1 MTDTVASQGQ
11 ATTAVNDAGASHSP
25 FRPIVLIALILAAVF
40 ALSAMAALN
49 AFSPEL
55 TSGNDG
61 GEHALSKSAVGY
73 AGVVRLMRDTGRPV
87 VLSRGALGS
96 ISDENL
102 LVLTPSVGQENEA
115 LDELRWSSQSALIVL
130 PKWNT
135 FNQPFRQGW
144 VEKAGLLDVTESLSV
159 LPSDLR
165 PDLVMGSRQSRGRV
179 QLFGPEEEP
188 LGPPVA
194 IEGLRTLSGP
204 GWFPVVTEAGGGAVV
219 VMHEDTGVMVV
230 SDPDLLNTLGM
241 NDAAK
246 AQTALGLI
254 DSVAVP
260 GQAVIFDLT
269 LHGFGRPRSIL
280 RLLLEPPLLGF
291 TLCLLFAAGLVFW
304 QAANR
309 FAPHRKGD
317 RAVALGKKALADNTA
332 ALVRLARRER
342 SMATP
347 YAQLVRQQAARAVAA
362 PPNLSRDGLT
372 QLLDRLAAR
381 QGVQTD
387 FETLSAE
394 ADQARNAGDLMV
406 VVRKLLNWK
415 SEMTRGRG

>member
-1 MTDTVASQGQ
+1 MTDTAASPGQ
-11 ATTAVNDAGASHSP
+11 VTAFNDAGASHSP
-25 FRPIVLIALILAAVF
+25 FRPIVIIALILAAVF
-40 ALSAMAALN
+40 ALSAMAALD

-55 TSGNDG
+55 SSGNDG

-87 VLSRGALGS
+87 VLSRGALGA

-102 LVLTPSVGQENEA
+102 LILTPSVGQENEV
-115 LDELRWSSQSALIVL
+115 LDDLRWSSQSALIIL

-135 FNQPFRQGW
+135 YDQPFRQGW
-144 VEKAGLLDVTESLSV
+144 VQKAGLLNTAASLSV
-159 LPSDLR
+159 LPDDLQ
-165 PDLVMGSRQSRGRV
+165 PDLIMGARPSSRV
-179 QLFGPEEEP
+179 QLFGPDKEP
-188 LGPPVA
+188 LGPPVT
-194 IEGLRTLSGP
+194 IDGLRTLSGP
-204 GWFPVVTEAGGGAVV
+204 GWMPVVTDAEGGAVV
-219 VMHEDTGVMVV
+219 LMHEDTGVMVV
-230 SDPDLLNTLGM
+230 SDPDVLNTLGFD
-241 NDAAK
+241 NPAK
-246 AQTALGLI
+246 ARTALGVI
-254 DSVAVP
+254 DAVAAP
-260 GQAVIFDLT
+260 GQAVVFDLT

-280 RLLLEPPLLGF
+280 RLLMEPPLLGF

-342 SMATP
+342 SMARP
-347 YAQLVRQQAARAVAA
+347 YADLVRQQAAKAVAA

-372 QLLDRLAAR
+372 QLLDRLARR

-387 FETLSAE
+387 FETLSTE
-394 ADQARNAGDLMV
+394 ADQARNAGDLMI

>member
-1 MTDTVASQGQ
+1 MTNAVTTPAQ
-11 ATTAVNDAGASHSP
+11 AGAVNEAGASHSP
-25 FRPIVLIALILAAVF
+25 FRPVVIIALILAAVF
-40 ALSAMAALN
+40 ALSAMAALD

-55 TSGNDG
+55 SSGNDG
-61 GEHALSKSAVGY
+61 REHALSKSAVGY
-73 AGVVRLMRDTGRPV
+73 AGVVKLMRETGRPV
-87 VLSRGALGS
+87 LLSRGALGAVN
-96 ISDENL
+96 DENL
-102 LVLTPSVGQENEA
+102 LVLTPAVGQETDT
-115 LDELRWSSQSALIVL
+115 LDERRWSSQATLLIL
-130 PKWNT
+130 PKWQT
-135 FNQPFRQGW
+135 IGQPFRKGW
-144 VEKAGLLDVTESLSV
+144 VEQMGQLTAGEALSV
-159 LPSDLR
+159 LPDDLR
-165 PDLVMGSRQSRGRV
+165 PDLAMASRSSNQPV
-179 QLFGPEEEP
+179 VLLGPDDEP
-188 LGPPVA
+188 IGPPVT
-194 IEGLRTLSGP
+194 IQGLRTLSGP
-204 GWFPVVTEAGGGAVV
+204 GWSPLVTVRGGGAVV
-219 VMHEDTGVMVV
+219 LMHDDTGVMVV

-241 NDAAK
+241 DKPAK

-254 DSVAVP
+254 DAVAIP
-260 GQAVIFDLT
+260 DQAVVFDLT

-342 SMATP
+342 SMARP
-347 YAQLVRQQAARAVAA
+347 YADLVRRQAAKAVAA
-362 PPNLSRDGLT
+362 PPNLSHDGLT
-372 QLLDRLAAR
+372 QLLDRLARR

-387 FETLSAE
+387 FETLSNE
-394 ADQARNAGDLMV
+394 ADQARNAGDMMV

>member
-1 MTDTVASQGQ
+1 MTDTVASMIPS
-11 ATTAVNDAGASHSP
+11 TSVNDAGASHSP
-25 FRPIVLIALILAAVF
+25 FRPIVIIALILAAVF

-55 TSGNDG
+55 SNGNDG

-87 VLSRGALGS
+87 LLSRGALGG

-102 LVLTPSVGQENEA
+102 LVLTPSVGQENEV
-115 LDELRWSSQSALIVL
+115 LDELRWSSQSALIIL

-135 FNQPFRQGW
+135 FDQPFRRGW
-144 VEKAGLLDVTESLSV
+144 VEKAGLLDATASLSV
-159 LPSDLR
+159 LPDDLR
-165 PDLVMGSRQSRGRV
+165 PDLVMGARPSSRE
-179 QLFGPEEEP
+179 QLFGPDEEP

-204 GWFPVVTEAGGGAVV
+204 GWFPVVTDAEGGAVV
-219 VMHEDTGVMVV
+219 LMHEDTGVMIV
-230 SDPDLLNTLGM
+230 SDPDVLNTLGF
-241 NDAAK
+241 DDPAK
-246 AQTALGLI
+246 ARTALGII
-254 DSVAVP
+254 DSVAAT
-260 GQAVIFDLT
+260 GQAVVFDLT

-342 SMATP
+342 SMARP
-347 YAQLVRQQAARAVAA
+347 YTDLVRQQAAKAVSA
-362 PPNLSRDGLT
+362 PPNMSRDGLT
-372 QLLDRLAAR
+372 QLLDRLATR

-387 FETLSAE
+387 FETLSSE

>member
-1 MTDTVASQGQ
+1 MTDTVASPGQ
-11 ATTAVNDAGASHSP
+11 ATAVNDAGASHSP
-25 FRPIVLIALILAAVF
+25 FQPIVIIALILAAVF
-40 ALSAMAALN
+40 ALSAMATLD

-55 TSGNDG
+55 SSGNDG

-73 AGVVRLMRDTGRPV
+73 AGIVRLMRETDRPV
-87 VLSRGALGS
+87 VLSRGALGA

-102 LVLTPSVGQENEA
+102 LVLTPSVGQETEA
-115 LDELRWSSQSALIVL
+115 LDELRWSSQATLLVL
-130 PKWNT
+130 PKWQT
-135 FNQPFRQGW
+135 IGKPFKKGW
-144 VEKAGLLDVTESLSV
+144 VEKAGLLDATESLSV
-159 LPSDLR
+159 LPDDLR
-165 PDLVMGSRQSRGRV
+165 PDLVMGSRPSTGQV
-179 QLFGPEEEP
+179 QLYGPDEEP
-188 LGPPVA
+188 LGRPVA

-204 GWFPVVTEAGGGAVV
+204 GWYPLVTDAQGGAVV
-219 VMHEDTGVMVV
+219 LMHEDTGVMVV

-241 NDAAK
+241 NGEAK
-246 AQTALGLI
+246 AQTALGI
-254 DSVAVP
+254 INAVAEP
-260 GQAVIFDLT
+260 GQAVVFDLT

-342 SMATP
+342 SMARP
-347 YAQLVRQQAARAVAA
+347 YADLVRQQAAKAVAA

-372 QLLDRLAAR
+372 QLLDRLATR

-387 FETLSAE
+387 FETLSTE

>member
-1 MTDTVASQGQ
+1 MTDTVASTVQ
-11 ATTAVNDAGASHSP
+11 TTAVNEAGASHSP
-25 FRPIVLIALILAAVF
+25 FRPIVIIALILAAVF
-40 ALSAMAALN
+40 ALSAMAALD

-55 TSGNDG
+55 SSGNDG

-115 LDELRWSSQSALIVL
+115 LDTLRWSSQSTLVVL

-135 FNQPFRQGW
+135 FNQPFRKGW
-144 VEKAGLLDVTESLSV
+144 VEKVGLLNATESLSV
-159 LPSDLR
+159 LPDDLR
-165 PDLVMGSRQSRGRV
+165 PDLVMGSRQSRTV
-179 QLFGPEEEP
+179 QLFGPDEEP

-194 IEGLRTLSGP
+194 IEGLRTLAGP
-204 GWFPVVTEAGGGAVV
+204 GWYPVVTDAQGGAVV
-219 VMHEDTGVMVV
+219 LMHEDTGVMIV
-230 SDPDLLNTLGM
+230 SDPDVLNTLGF
-241 NDAAK
+241 NDPAK
-246 AQTALGLI
+246 ARTALGVI
-254 DSVAVP
+254 DSVAAP
-260 GQAVIFDLT
+260 EQAVVFDLT

-317 RAVALGKKALADNTA
+317 RAVALGKKVLADNTA

-342 SMATP
+342 SMARP
-347 YAQLVRQQAARAVAA
+347 YADLVRQQAAKAVAA

-372 QLLDRLAAR
+372 QLLDRLATR

-387 FETLSAE
+387 FETLSTE